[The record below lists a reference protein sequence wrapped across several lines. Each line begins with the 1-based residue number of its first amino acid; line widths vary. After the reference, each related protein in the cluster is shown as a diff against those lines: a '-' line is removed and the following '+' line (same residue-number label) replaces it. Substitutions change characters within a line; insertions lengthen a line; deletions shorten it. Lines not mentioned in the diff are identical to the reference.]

1 MFWKEIKGLYF
12 CFKDTLSILMLGYRR
27 RRKEKEKKK
36 SKVECTL
43 AGKDRIDTTQNYIR
57 HILLYFWVEE
67 WLWHCL
73 HAPWWWPVFCLG
85 GLPTPNKPDT
95 PTFTFDDIA
104 KQLTSL
110 QLFWIFIDC
119 CLKFSPH
126 ESVWKVGV
134 ARGQP
139 GPWTPAS
146 CRFLPSSHSLQT
158 TPVQNHRHMHMKI
171 CRWCIS
177 SLVDTRPPLSEA
189 LFWIPWSS
197 GLVYGELGRQTK
209 PALDPLF

>member
-1 MFWKEIKGLYF
+1 M
-12 CFKDTLSILMLGYRR
+12 
-27 RRKEKEKKK
+27 
-36 SKVECTL
+36 
-43 AGKDRIDTTQNYIR
+43 
-57 HILLYFWVEE
+57 LLYYWVEE
-67 WLWHCL
+67 WLSHCL
-73 HAPWWWPVFCLG
+73 HVPWWLPMFCLG
-85 GLPTPNKPDT
+85 GLPTPSKPDT
-95 PTFTFDDIA
+95 STFTFEDIA

-177 SLVDTRPPLSEA
+177 SLVDTRPPLTEA
-189 LFWIPWSS
+189 LFWIPWLS

>member
-1 MFWKEIKGLYF
+1 MFWKEIKGLYL

-95 PTFTFDDIA
+95 PTFTGATRAVDSRVVQIPSQQSPPDDSRPKTQTHA
-104 KQLTSL
+104 YEDPQRMMYFPRWLTLVPPAQRHCS
-110 QLFWIFIDC
+110 
-119 CLKFSPH
+119 
-126 ESVWKVGV
+126 ES
-134 ARGQP
+134 
-139 GPWTPAS
+139 
-146 CRFLPSSHSLQT
+146 H
-158 TPVQNHRHMHMKI
+158 
-171 CRWCIS
+171 
-177 SLVDTRPPLSEA
+177 
-189 LFWIPWSS
+189 
-197 GLVYGELGRQTK
+197 GRQ
-209 PALDPLF
+209 D